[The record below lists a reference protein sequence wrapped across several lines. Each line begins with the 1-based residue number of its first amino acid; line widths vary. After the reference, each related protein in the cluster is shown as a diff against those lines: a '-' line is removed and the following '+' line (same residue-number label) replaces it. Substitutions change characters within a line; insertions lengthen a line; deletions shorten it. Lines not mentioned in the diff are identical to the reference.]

1 MIYFQITNLRKII
14 IHFFK
19 LPTAWGL
26 IIFCFFLNLK
36 QRMVERV
43 LDRVENIFDYVFPI
57 AIGRDFEAN
66 TAYGQQARQN
76 MREIQGR
83 VTSDPIFL
91 KDYQQVAEKVVQE
104 YRIVDRDNPMRR
116 KKRTFISEN
125 KPVVEF
131 LKNVYPSMERYGRRK
146 KQNPFKRW
154 T

>member
-1 MIYFQITNLRKII
+1 
-14 IHFFK
+14 
-19 LPTAWGL
+19 
-26 IIFCFFLNLK
+26 
-36 QRMVERV
+36 MVERV